1 VSKMLLAGNN
11 KKHQQRGGKMSKKKR
26 NRNNGLDLNGMTQP
40 MRNWAKM
47 MERLE
52 PKPQKAVKNGGKKRK

>member
-1 VSKMLLAGNN
+1 MLLAGINNN
-11 KKHQQRGGKMSKKKR
+11 KKQKGGKGVSKKKR
-26 NRNNGLDLNGMTQP
+26 NHNGLDLNGMTQP

-52 PKPQKAVKNGGKKRK
+52 PKPQKAVKNGGKKNNKK

>member
-11 KKHQQRGGKMSKKKR
+11 KKHQQRGEKMSKKKR
-26 NRNNGLDLNGMTQP
+26 NRNGLDLNGMTQP